1 MIMNKK
7 VIIIGGTGQ
16 YGITLSQIL
25 IKNNFK
31 LFITSR
37 SSKKI
42 QDLKKIYHKVEF
54 IKLSIYNKKQ
64 IEILLNRIKP
74 SVLFYFAGQSSP
86 KKSFKYKTET
96 LKSNYTG
103 CKIFLDIIYKN
114 NYKIKFFNATSSE
127 MYGHIRNKID
137 LKTPKKPLNPYG
149 VAKKKSFNLVKKYRE
164 LYGMS
169 NYNAIMFNTDSILR
183 NRDFLISK
191 ICIGA
196 IKAFRNKKKLT
207 VNNIIVSREWNWCEE
222 QCTLLFKFLSK
233 KPQDFILSNG
243 KSYTVRQML
252 IFAYQYFNLDFKKFV
267 NVKFKKLK
275 KDEVKE
281 KRSNYRKYFR
291 KNKINFKSKI
301 FGKKLIFK
309 MIKFY
314 LNEDKT

>member
-37 SSKKI
+37 SRKKI
-42 QDLKKIYHKVEF
+42 KDLKKIYHKIEF
-54 IKLSIYNKKQ
+54 IKLSIYNKKE

-74 SVLFYFAGQSSP
+74 SVVFYFAGQSSP

-127 MYGHIRNKID
+127 MYGHIHNKID

>member
-1 MIMNKK
+1 MNKK

-37 SSKKI
+37 SRKKI
-42 QDLKKIYHKVEF
+42 KDLKKIYHKIEF
-54 IKLSIYNKKQ
+54 IKLSIYNKKE

-74 SVLFYFAGQSSP
+74 SVVFYFAGQSSP

-127 MYGHIRNKID
+127 MYGHIHNKID

>member
-1 MIMNKK
+1 MNKK

-37 SSKKI
+37 SRKKI
-42 QDLKKIYHKVEF
+42 KDLKKIYHKIEF

-86 KKSFKYKTET
+86 KRSFKYKTET

-103 CKIFLDIIYKN
+103 CKTFLDIIYKN

>member
-127 MYGHIRNKID
+127 MYGHIHNKID

>member
-37 SSKKI
+37 SRKKI
-42 QDLKKIYHKVEF
+42 KDLKKIYHKIEF
-54 IKLSIYNKKQ
+54 IKLSIYNKKE

-74 SVLFYFAGQSSP
+74 SVVFYFAGQSSP

-127 MYGHIRNKID
+127 MYGHIHNKID

-243 KSYTVRQML
+243 KSYTIRQML

>member
-1 MIMNKK
+1 MNKK

-37 SSKKI
+37 SRKKI
-42 QDLKKIYHKVEF
+42 KDLKKIYHKIEF
-54 IKLSIYNKKQ
+54 IKLSIYNKKE

-74 SVLFYFAGQSSP
+74 SVVFYFAGQSSP

-127 MYGHIRNKID
+127 MYGHIHNKID

-281 KRSNYRKYFR
+281 KRSNYRKYFK

>member
-1 MIMNKK
+1 MNKK

-37 SSKKI
+37 SRKKI
-42 QDLKKIYHKVEF
+42 KDLKKIYHKIEF
-54 IKLSIYNKKQ
+54 IKLSIYNKKE

-74 SVLFYFAGQSSP
+74 SVVFYFAGQSSP

-127 MYGHIRNKID
+127 MYGHIHNKID

-275 KDEVKE
+275 KNEVKE
-281 KRSNYRKYFR
+281 KRSNYRKYFK